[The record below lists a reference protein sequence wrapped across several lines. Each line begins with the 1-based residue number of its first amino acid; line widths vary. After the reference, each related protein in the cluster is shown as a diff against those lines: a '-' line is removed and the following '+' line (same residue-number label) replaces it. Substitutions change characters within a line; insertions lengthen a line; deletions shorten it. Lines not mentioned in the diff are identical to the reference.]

1 MSGRQLSGTDLPL
14 GKVYPDAPY
23 NLGLLD
29 AIRRHMSGET
39 IGQPEL
45 AELEDKRRALWETA
59 NLAKNASMKGYARF
73 AAKGYGFRL
82 DESDRLTFEWMQ
94 ADYRRIGY
102 ESDYYTCDRAK
113 RELVPVEVDHEGPRV
128 IVFATGRAFA
138 ENNARLGGI
147 SPEVAVDKA
156 RDVMSAQVYL
166 VGSRL
171 VPGYAE
177 GDIPVVAVAYDMVTS
192 EEETPALRIQAVLDP
207 SFLHQVSVRAAER
220 IFGPMLG
227 ELECYPTGRIVRRDG
242 RILGKAY
249 PPERIIANLS
259 RLVLVGGSV
268 GCLVTLQVARWLNSL
283 LRELG
288 VDEAARKEAAAS
300 FLILNLGPT
309 APVSAGDR
317 TNLISVVNSID
328 EFVFSG
334 NHVEPL
340 VNRSLKSGRRIV
352 ADGGRE
358 ISEANSFSVVLDVDG
373 SLTPGGDGYRFD
385 PLGTHFGHS
394 LKYYANGLQ
403 DVALRS
409 VVGRALKQEGAFR
422 VGHLVTAAE
431 AAGEL
436 NPGR

>member
-1 MSGRQLSGTDLPL
+1 MSQSQLRGTDLPL
-14 GKVYPDAPY
+14 AVLYPGAPY

-29 AIRRHMSGET
+29 AIRRQSRGET
-39 IGQPEL
+39 IGQEEL
-45 AELEDKRRALWETA
+45 AELEGKRRALWEMA
-59 NLAKNASMKGYARF
+59 NRAKNASMKGYARF
-73 AAKGYGFRL
+73 AAEGYGFQVDEGERL
-82 DESDRLTFEWMQ
+82 AFEWMK

-102 ESDYYTCDRAK
+102 QSDYYACDREN

-138 ENNARLGGI
+138 ENNARLGAI
-147 SPEVAVDKA
+147 APEFAVDKA

-177 GDIPVVAVAYDMVTS
+177 GKVPVVAVAYDMVTS
-192 EEETPALRIQAVLDP
+192 EEETPALRIQAILDP
-207 SFLHQVSVRAAER
+207 NFLHPVSVRAAER

-227 ELECYPTGRIVRRDG
+227 ELECYPTGRIVRRG
-242 RILGKAY
+242 GHILGKAH
-249 PPERIIANLS
+249 PPDRIIANLS
-259 RLVLVGGSV
+259 KLVLVGGSV
-268 GCLVTLQVARWLNSL
+268 GCIVTLQVARWLDSL
-283 LRELG
+283 LRELNFDKA
-288 VDEAARKEAAAS
+288 VRKEAAAS

-309 APVSAGDR
+309 SPLSPGDG

-340 VNRSLKSGRRIV
+340 VNRSLDSGRRIF

-358 ISEANSFSVVLDVDG
+358 SAEANSFSVVLDVDG
-373 SLTPGGDGYRFD
+373 SLTPEDDGYRFD

-394 LKYYANGLQ
+394 LKYYANGLR
-403 DVALRS
+403 DLALRS
-409 VVGRALKQEGAFR
+409 VVGRALKREGAFR
-422 VGHLVTAAE
+422 LGQLVTEAE

-436 NPGR
+436 NAFR